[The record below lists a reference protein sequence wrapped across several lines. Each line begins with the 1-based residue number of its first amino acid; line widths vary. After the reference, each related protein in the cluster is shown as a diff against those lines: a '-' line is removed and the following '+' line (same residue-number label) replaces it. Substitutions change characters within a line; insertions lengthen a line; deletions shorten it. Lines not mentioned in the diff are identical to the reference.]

1 MNNSLR
7 NGLVIVT
14 LLVCASTLIYAIFSK
29 NNTAAPLCTE
39 IGCTSDHPQEE
50 QASTCTEEHDHDE
63 SSSHTTE
70 SVHDHDA
77 ETEAASHDHANETP
91 EEKARETALASNKN
105 RSIALSAIARRNL
118 RLEYAVL
125 EVKPFEQTASV
136 PGMVVERSGR
146 STFVVSALMNGSIER
161 VYPLA
166 GQTIQAGDPLFELRL
181 THEDLVR
188 VQTEYLDTV
197 FALDVIDQEVK
208 RLEQAAEGGAIAG
221 KTLLEKQYQQQR
233 LSGTLAAQTQ
243 QLLLHGLTQ
252 EQIDSI
258 HKNHS
263 LISHV
268 TIYAPLSDEN
278 DSQILSDSNHEK
290 DHTSESSVCWQVQS
304 LNVSRGKHVLAGET
318 LCILSNHSQLY
329 VEGKA
334 FEQDFFTLEQ
344 MFRDEVPFSAILETG
359 MSEAD
364 QSREEISGLT
374 IKYLANQIDPVSRAF
389 LFYAKLPNQMES
401 ERKDTNGHI
410 FSTWKYRPGQRFELR
425 IPILRRDDA
434 IVLPADAIVQ
444 EGSETFVMVAE
455 VSNDS
460 KPQNTTGE
468 IVFDRH
474 PVHLLYRDRISAI
487 VENDGELPLGRF
499 VAARGSYQIYLA
511 IRNQSGGAV
520 DPHAGHNH

>member
-1 MNNSLR
+1 MNNTLR
-7 NGLVIVT
+7 NGFVVVAI
-14 LLVCASTLIYAIFSK
+14 LVCASTIAYAIFSK
-29 NNTAAPLCTE
+29 RNAPPPCADLSCTADHSATE
-39 IGCTSDHPQEE
+39 QK
-50 QASTCTEEHDHDE
+50 STCTEEHDHSADL
-63 SSSHTTE
+63 
-70 SVHDHDA
+70 A
-77 ETEAASHDHANETP
+77 NTEADHAAEAGEASHAHANETP
-91 EEKARETALASNKN
+91 EEIARETALAASKS
-105 RSIALSAIARRNL
+105 RSIALSPVARKNL
-118 RLEYAVL
+118 RLEYAKL

-136 PGMVVERSGR
+136 PGMVVERAGR

-166 GQTIQAGDPLFELRL
+166 GQTVQAGEPLFELRL

-258 HKNHS
+258 RANRS

-268 TIYAPLSDEN
+268 TIYAPKDDEN
-278 DSQILSDSNHEK
+278 HSQVLSSSENSEK
-290 DHTSESSVCWQVQS
+290 NNTEKSSSSVCWQVQS
-304 LNVSRGKHVLAGET
+304 LDVSRGKHVLAGET
-318 LCILSNHSQLY
+318 LCVLSNHSQLY

-334 FEQDFFTLEQ
+334 FEQDFAVLER
-344 MFRDEVPFSAILETG
+344 MFRDSVPFSAILETG
-359 MSEAD
+359 MSGAD

-374 IKYLANQIDPVSRAF
+374 IEYLANQIDPASRAF

-401 ERKDTNGHI
+401 ERKDTSGHV

-455 VSNDS
+455 VPGATE
-460 KPQNTTGE
+460 PQNTTGE

-474 PVHLLYRDRISAI
+474 PAHLLYRDRFSAI